1 MVNLSGMF
9 NKAKRAVRDNPDAVR
24 GGLDK
29 VEGLINSTTKG
40 KYADKLTKGRD
51 GIDKALGVP
60 GETRDAYREEAGRQE
75 RTDPVS
81 TQPVDAPEPIDTPA
95 PIDDLTRGTRPGD
108 TGTVPRQPGSGSTGS
123 PGGTGGTGTGV

>member
-29 VEGLINSTTKG
+29 VEGLINSKTKG

-81 TQPVDAPEPIDTPA
+81 TQPVDAPAVVGHVLVDEPD
-95 PIDDLTRGTRPGD
+95 
-108 TGTVPRQPGSGSTGS
+108 
-123 PGGTGGTGTGV
+123 PGGIDLGALYELAGELRAAGLGKRVVP

>member
-1 MVNLSGMF
+1 MVNLSDMF
-9 NKAKRAVRDNPDAVR
+9 NKAKSAVRNNPDAVR

-29 VEGLINSTTKG
+29 VEGVINSTTKG

-60 GETRDAYREEAGRQE
+60 GQTRDAYREETARTE

-81 TQPVDAPEPIDTPA
+81 TQPVDAPAPIDTPA
-95 PIDDLTRGTRPGD
+95 PIDDLTRETRPGTD
-108 TGTVPRQPGSGSTGS
+108 STG
-123 PGGTGGTGTGV
+123 GATR